1 MSNSCPLLPQVPTT
15 KTPSAYSVLHC
26 PRRIPPNPG
35 AGFTG
40 SPRRLSASSVRAVF
54 AQHAARRRRK
64 SFQIVPLPRGLVFVV
79 FFFSFPS
86 FRVVRLPFLIA
97 DLFVEVCARERERGV
112 EKKWCSINPPAGFF
126 QPPKLIQEHASTAS
140 KMRLER
146 SFVFVRTIVW
156 TRIFHRRCSPG
167 RFGCLGVRATRRL
180 RDFTV
185 RRILKIPKFV
195 AQNVWNSNSTRRKRF
210 LSEAR
215 PRRREIPYRRKKKD
229 AHAERRKNDDDDRAR
244 AFFMT
249 LFEYSFLWR
258 DDSIRENISPLPSL
272 VRRLYF

>member
-1 MSNSCPLLPQVPTT
+1 
-15 KTPSAYSVLHC
+15 
-26 PRRIPPNPG
+26 
-35 AGFTG
+35 
-40 SPRRLSASSVRAVF
+40 VRA
-54 AQHAARRRRK
+54 A
-64 SFQIVPLPRGLVFVV
+64 
-79 FFFSFPS
+79 
-86 FRVVRLPFLIA
+86 
-97 DLFVEVCARERERGV
+97 
-112 EKKWCSINPPAGFF
+112 
-126 QPPKLIQEHASTAS
+126 
-140 KMRLER
+140 
-146 SFVFVRTIVW
+146 
-156 TRIFHRRCSPG
+156 
-167 RFGCLGVRATRRL
+167 RRL

-210 LSEAR
+210 LSEVR